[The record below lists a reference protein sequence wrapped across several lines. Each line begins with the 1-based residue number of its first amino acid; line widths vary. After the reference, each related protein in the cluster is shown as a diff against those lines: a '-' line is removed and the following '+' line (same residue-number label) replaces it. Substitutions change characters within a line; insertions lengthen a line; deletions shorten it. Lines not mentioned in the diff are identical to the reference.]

1 MFCHIANFKKVLDI
15 WYWIIHIQDECLLQN
30 TIGRCYEEGTN
41 IKKILYGLI
50 MWFESEKSFCRFF
63 VDSSKQWRCTKSWM
77 MAIVILLL
85 ITVLYTSIIYLI
97 MFLVVRASSQQ
108 LLMLW
113 FVLTTSMYNYLH
125 WPVHLNGS
133 HPTFTAFYGNVDI
146 KWICWG
152 PTVIIWIM

>member
-1 MFCHIANFKKVLDI
+1 MNV
-15 WYWIIHIQDECLLQN
+15 WYQMILQNIIIHYLPNSRISRKVQILE
-30 TIGRCYEEGTN
+30 
-41 IKKILYGLI
+41 KILYGLI
-50 MWFESEKSFCRFF
+50 TWFKSEKSFSRFF
-63 VDSSKQWRCTKSWM
+63 VDSTKQWRCTKSWM

-133 HPTFTAFYGNVDI
+133 HPTFTAFYGSVNI
-146 KWICWG
+146 K
-152 PTVIIWIM
+152 

>member
-1 MFCHIANFKKVLDI
+1 MQISKRALISDI
-15 WYWIIHIQDECLLQN
+15 GLYIYKMNVYYKIPLEGVIIH
-30 TIGRCYEEGTN
+30 RFTN

>member
-1 MFCHIANFKKVLDI
+1 MCIRDRDYTYTRWMFITKYHWKV
-15 WYWIIHIQDECLLQN
+15 Y
-30 TIGRCYEEGTN
+30 YEEGTN

-50 MWFESEKSFCRFF
+50 MWFELEKSFCRFF